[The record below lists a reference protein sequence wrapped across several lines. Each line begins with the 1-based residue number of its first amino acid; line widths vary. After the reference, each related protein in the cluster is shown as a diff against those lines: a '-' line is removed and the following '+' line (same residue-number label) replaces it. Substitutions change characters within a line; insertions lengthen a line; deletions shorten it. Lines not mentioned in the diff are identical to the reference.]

1 MFLVCILIYYP
12 KCIKVKW
19 VKFLDEKERRQRGEL
34 YIHEN
39 ENSYKNMTLEGTID
53 FQREMRMAE
62 RKREVVKEETEEWRR
77 IRKKNTKN
85 IYIYTRL

>member
-1 MFLVCILIYYP
+1 MLAYYR

-19 VKFLDEKERRQRGEL
+19 VIFLDENERRQRGEL

-53 FQREMRMAE
+53 FQREMRMVE
-62 RKREVVKEETEEWRR
+62 EETEE
-77 IRKKNTKN
+77 
-85 IYIYTRL
+85 